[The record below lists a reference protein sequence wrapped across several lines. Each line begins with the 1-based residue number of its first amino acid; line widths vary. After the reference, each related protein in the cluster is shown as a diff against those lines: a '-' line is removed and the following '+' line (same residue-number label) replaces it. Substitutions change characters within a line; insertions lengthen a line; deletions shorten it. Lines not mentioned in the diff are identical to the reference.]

1 MRHVVVTGAA
11 AGIGRATAQL
21 ERDRGHTVVG
31 VDLSDVEVCADLATP
46 EGRASAIAAVLERT
60 DGSVD
65 GLVTCAGTSRPGPT
79 QVSVNYFGT
88 TELVSGLRA
97 ALAASPAP
105 RVALVGSIAGTQP
118 HDGAIVE
125 ACLAGDEPRARAL
138 AATALEQRRQHEVYP
153 ATKAALARWT
163 RSICTAPGFADAGI
177 TVNAVAPGVVLTAMS
192 EQLVADPEWRR
203 VMDEAVPM
211 PLNGYAP
218 PAAIGHALCW
228 LLAPENTH
236 ITGQVVYVDGGA
248 DATLRPARA

>member
-1 MRHVVVTGAA
+1 MRRVVVTGAA
-11 AGIGRATAQL
+11 AGIGRATADL
-21 ERDRGHTVVG
+21 LRDRGHTVVG
-31 VDLSDVEVCADLATP
+31 VDLADVEVCADLATAA
-46 EGRASAIAAVLERT
+46 GRAAAVAAVLDRT
-60 DGSVD
+60 DGVVD

-88 TELVSGLRA
+88 TELVTGLRS

-118 HDGAIVE
+118 HDHAIVD
-125 ACLAGDEPRARAL
+125 ACLADDEPRARAL
-138 AATALEQRRQHEVYP
+138 AERALEQRRQHEVYP

-163 RSICTAPGFADAGI
+163 RRTCTTPGYADAGVA
-177 TVNAVAPGVVLTAMS
+177 VNVVAPGVVLTAMS

-203 VMDEAVPM
+203 VMDKAVPM

-236 ITGQVVYVDGGA
+236 MTGQIVYVDGGA
-248 DATLRPARA
+248 EATLRPG